1 MKTVLEVVKD
11 YHLELF
17 EKEYRDIYMNDSH
30 SINIQILKD
39 LYVRDFKVNL
49 KTNRA
54 IIYVFGIEKYDR
66 KEDK

>member
-1 MKTVLEVVKD
+1 MKTVLEVVKE

-17 EKEYRDIYMNDSH
+17 DKEYRDICMNDSH

-49 KTNRA
+49 NTNKA
-54 IIYVFGIEKYDR
+54 IIYVFDIEKYDR
-66 KEDK
+66 REDK

>member
-1 MKTVLEVVKD
+1 MKKVLEVVKE

-17 EKEYRDIYMNDSH
+17 EKEYRDICMNDSH
-30 SINIQILKD
+30 SINLEILKD

-49 KTNRA
+49 KTNKA
-54 IIYVFGIEKYDR
+54 IIYVIGIEKYDR